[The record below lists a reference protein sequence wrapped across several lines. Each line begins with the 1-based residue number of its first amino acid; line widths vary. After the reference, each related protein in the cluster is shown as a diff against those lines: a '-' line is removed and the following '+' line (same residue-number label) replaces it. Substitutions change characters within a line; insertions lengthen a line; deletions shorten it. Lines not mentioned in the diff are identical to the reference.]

1 MAIGHHKWVSKPSNV
16 KKIRSKKT
24 VKRKKKKGGKKD

>member
-1 MAIGHHKWVSKPSNV
+1 MALGSHQWVSKPPKV

-24 VKRKKKKGGKKD
+24 VKRRRQNGGRQN